1 MSYCILVVDDSA
13 VSRRMVCKAIEMSG
27 LDIGK
32 ILEASNGQE
41 ALKILETAW
50 VDVVLADINMPV
62 MTGVEM
68 VTEMARRD
76 FMSVTPVVI
85 ISSER
90 SDKRQSE
97 LQAQGIRAYLP
108 KPFRPEKIK
117 QVVGNLLR
125 EREEHPHG

>member
-1 MSYCILVVDDSA
+1 MSYCILVVDDSS

-27 LDIGK
+27 LDIGT

-62 MTGVEM
+62 MNGVEM
-68 VTEMARRD
+68 VEEMARRD

-97 LQAQGIRAYLP
+97 LQAHGIKAYLP

-117 QVVGNLLR
+117 QIVGQLLQQR
-125 EREEHPHG
+125 EGQQHD